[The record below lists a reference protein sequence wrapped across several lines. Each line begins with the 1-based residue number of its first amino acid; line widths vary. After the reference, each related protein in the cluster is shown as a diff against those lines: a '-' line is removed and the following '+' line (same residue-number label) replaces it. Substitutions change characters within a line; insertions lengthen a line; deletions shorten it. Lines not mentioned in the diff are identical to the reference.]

1 MKYYGI
7 DVKRVNSIE
16 HTDYEVAEDLTQNP
30 IFSIIGQRSMKNIEE
45 LTKDFF

>member
-7 DVKRVNSIE
+7 DVKRVKSIE
-16 HTDYEVAEDLTQNP
+16 HSDYEVAEDLTQNP
-30 IFSIIGQRSMKNIEE
+30 IFSVIGQRSMKNIEE